1 MIRLPS
7 LFLREYRNGHIL
19 KAMPLVRMGYEWVM
33 KGQGVATVLF
43 DGYGAYVLAGQGYL
57 YREYPP
63 GHDIPEGAVELPNN
77 LAEQIATAYRTP
89 LLVPINN
96 SAIREKDDLFA
107 ALSDMI
113 LDAHSDVA
121 SLPDGYYSIIG
132 SFYRNPYGL
141 EMAYLVR
148 DDLLVVDVQR
158 TFVGISSYLKE
169 HNIYGLVFWKDG
181 LPQCVVKRN
190 DFCLPFPDKARPV
203 EIPPLPDT
211 SIIRG

>member
-19 KAMPLVRMGYEWVM
+19 KAIPLVRMGYEWVM

-77 LAEQIATAYRTP
+77 LAEQIATAYRMP

-141 EMAYLVR
+141 ERAYLVR

-158 TFVGISSYLKE
+158 TFVGISSYLKD

-190 DFCLPFPDKARPV
+190 DFCLPFPDKASPV